1 MRYLILIHSQEGG
14 WAQLDGAEQQRWMQ
28 AYTDY
33 VTDLRQRDKLVESGQ
48 LGLSATGKQVSVAA
62 DGKRSV
68 VDGPFADTKEQIG
81 GFFLIDAKTEAEAI
95 DIAAAC
101 PGARHGRVELR
112 QLFGR

>member
-14 WAQLDGAEQQRWMQ
+14 FAQLDGAEQQRWMQ

-33 VTDLRQRDKLVESGQ
+33 ITDLRQRDKLVESGQ
-48 LGLSATGKQVSVAA
+48 LGLSATGKQITVA
-62 DGKRSV
+62 DGKRRV

-81 GFFLIDAKTEAEAI
+81 GFFLIDAKDEAEAI

-112 QLFGR
+112 QLFGRE

>member
-1 MRYLILIHSQEGG
+1 MRYLILIHSQEQGF
-14 WAQLDGAEQQRWMQ
+14 AQLDGAEQQRWMQ
-28 AYTDY
+28 AYLDY

-48 LGLSATGKQVSVAA
+48 LGMSSTAKTIAVT

-68 VDGPFADTKEQIG
+68 VDGPFADTKEQVG
-81 GFFLIDAKTEAEAI
+81 GFFLIDAKDEAEAI

-101 PGARHGRVELR
+101 PGARHGRIELR